1 MTRSSK
7 HSAMQEIEICCNGYV
22 LNIEA
27 HVAFR
32 FTPGR
37 PATPPSYASGGDPPE
52 GPEIEIERVKLT
64 RETGEV
70 LDCDWLAEFVET
82 SLRREGDLRDRR
94 RRRFD
99 IRRFWR
105 LDESQRTIVDR
116 DPLDGWVEVMGVGQ
130 VSPPICGVCLGSI
143 PPCCNVVAAAPIFDA
158 TLAP

>member
-82 SLRREGDLRDRR
+82 SLHDDHDALIEAASDDRVAEADEAADFKRQQIRDDRRE
-94 RRRFD
+94 
-99 IRRFWR
+99 
-105 LDESQRTIVDR
+105 T
-116 DPLDGWVEVMGVGQ
+116 
-130 VSPPICGVCLGSI
+130 
-143 PPCCNVVAAAPIFDA
+143 
-158 TLAP
+158 